1 LKGFNDNLCLFSTD
15 IPSTDFVEKIKGLYQ
30 TKLNDV
36 RILIPIVNYLSK
48 KEVITALPKF
58 MKLNPQLMKD
68 VFMRLLGLKSDSTKS
83 LIPPSSE
90 SSEFPSNCFDFHP
103 KSPSVTP
110 TELLVA
116 LHTIDTQQVELKLI
130 VKATSLCLAEKE
142 VYTHEVLGVVMQQ

>member
-1 LKGFNDNLCLFSTD
+1 MISD
-15 IPSTDFVEKIKGLYQ
+15 IPSQELVDKVKTLYQ
-30 TKLNDV
+30 TKLGDV

-68 VFMRLLGLKSDSTKS
+68 VFMRLLALKTDSKS
-83 LIPPSSE
+83 TVQPSSKLLID
-90 SSEFPSNCFDFHP
+90 SKRFPFCNHHEHST
-103 KSPSVTP
+103 VTP

-116 LHTIDTQQVELKLI
+116 LHAIDTSQVELKLI
-130 VKATSLCLAEKE
+130 VKATSLCLAESE